1 MFLTTDELT
10 ELTGYKRPT
19 SMIRWLRENQFVFT
33 VAADGYPRVLSE
45 HVQARLTNRPP
56 SVRALP
62 NFAVLNH
69 GS

>member
-33 VAADGYPRVLSE
+33 VAADVAFYLSMCE
-45 HVQARLTNRPP
+45 PA
-56 SVRALP
+56 
-62 NFAVLNH
+62 
-69 GS
+69 

>member
-1 MFLTTDELT
+1 MFLTSGELR

-19 SMIRWLRENQFVFT
+19 CMIRWLRENQFVFT

-45 HVQARLTNRPP
+45 HVQTRLTNRPA

-69 GS
+69 KS